1 MKHPSDINVH
11 RPDQA
16 YLIWKTNGNML
27 LLLFIVK
34 TDSRIPGL
42 FRFFCP
48 SYSANE
54 EVCVFPHME
63 IPEVCSNGAPPQ

>member
-11 RPDQA
+11 RQIKHIQSGKQMVII
-16 YLIWKTNGNML
+16 YSKNRQQNT
-27 LLLFIVK
+27 
-34 TDSRIPGL
+34 RIIP
-42 FRFFCP
+42 FFCP